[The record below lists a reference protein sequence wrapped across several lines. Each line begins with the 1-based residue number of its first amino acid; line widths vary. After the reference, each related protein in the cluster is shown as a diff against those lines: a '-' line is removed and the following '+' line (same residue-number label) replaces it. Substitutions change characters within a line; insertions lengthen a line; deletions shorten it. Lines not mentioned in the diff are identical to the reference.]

1 MLSFQQGITNDFYK
15 IIELFMVLYGSARLV
30 EPVRGV
36 VFEIHIENW
45 LILVETNGSF
55 FGSIEGLVDYICR
68 CL

>member
-1 MLSFQQGITNDFYK
+1 
-15 IIELFMVLYGSARLV
+15 MVLYGSARLV